1 MRALIRSNPKMEHL
15 KGDAD
20 QQTTEAQL
28 SALQEQLVAV
38 MLENQHLAEEAKA
51 LREASA
57 AEQLRQQL
65 ERERE
70 KSRILMERL
79 QEKEAK
85 EKEKGERE
93 ARDRERHTREKS
105 LPAGDKSPSLPQRI
119 RKRINQMHKT
129 QSFEVED
136 SCPGPPPQSQNQAA
150 DRLRL
155 QVDEKASPRSPFDHP
170 PGQSVKYGGEAAN
183 PKSSSPF
190 DVVESPSRGRF
201 AWKRR
206 GLEKSKSLDQSEFLA
221 SLNSASSTLGATGGS
236 SVATTTS
243 TTTTTTITT
252 PPTPTTATAAAASA
266 ASSLW
271 LDDDPRRDRDS
282 DSDDGERGNVS
293 DTGGADM
300 EHSLGT
306 QISGATM
313 SAKDPWWR
321 RLEVRVVT
329 AIGELLRDF
338 SEVAEEE
345 QPDGDPEGDPLT
357 VKKLK
362 ENILRFGCVM
372 RPLTELSAVVT
383 SLLHWE
389 SPSATLL
396 ALLVYLYSVLFGWLL
411 TLILL
416 LAILKLSFNYLKKRG
431 WTQIFLRR
439 LRRREGGESVDVA
452 AGEAG
457 LGDKFALV
465 LQVAR
470 RVQNQLGAVSNAA
483 EKVKNLCLWEH
494 EATQRLYLF
503 LCVLLVASV
512 LLPAA
517 QLFTLTGI
525 YLGLKFF
532 VLDFIFFRYPRIR
545 LKYDTTSRL
554 WDTLP
559 TDADLERRAE
569 KNRTDNGNSS
579 PDLSSFLELFNLPPT
594 ETPLPGWQSGRRCT
608 LVNRDRSLTSAFKNG
623 RLYLTN
629 RLGKQEKPSI
639 PSSKL
644 TMPTNKLA
652 ASPPP
657 GKLSVTHRTKGG
669 QKVRTSA
676 SFCSKHP
683 LEGAK
688 KSAFTRTY
696 TETASTSS
704 GFSFLNINKS
714 SKGKEAKEEKDDD
727 FLALQKMLED
737 VDEQEPIIPSKLLFP
752 TCEVKGSPKHSRR
765 RELSHQTWKSLGE
778 AKEKQPSSLSNAKG
792 VLLHSLSEQCEL
804 QPESSGDE
812 GTSFLSCSAP
822 EIKKHKA
829 EGASGE
835 QQESVEKTKPK
846 KSCLNM
852 LKSLSSDDS
861 KHKTV
866 IDKLNDRVFYAV

>member
-1 MRALIRSNPKMEHL
+1 MEHL

-20 QQTTEAQL
+20 QLTTETQL

-38 MLENQHLAEEAKA
+38 MLENQNLAEEAKT
-51 LREASA
+51 LRESSA
-57 AEQLRQQL
+57 TEQLRQQL

-79 QEKEAK
+79 QDKETK
-85 EKEKGERE
+85 ERERSERE
-93 ARDRERHTREKS
+93 ARERERHTREKS
-105 LPAGDKSPSLPQRI
+105 LPPGDKSP
-119 RKRINQMHKT
+119 
-129 QSFEVED
+129 
-136 SCPGPPPQSQNQAA
+136 
-150 DRLRL
+150 
-155 QVDEKASPRSPFDHP
+155 RS
-170 PGQSVKYGGEAAN
+170 S
-183 PKSSSPF
+183 
-190 DVVESPSRGRF
+190 SRGRF

-221 SLNSASSTLGATGGS
+221 SLNSASGGGSGATCGS
-236 SVATTTS
+236 GSETPTSTTATTT
-243 TTTTTTITT
+243 TV
-252 PPTPTTATAAAASA
+252 AAAAA
-266 ASSLW
+266 AAAPSVSS
-271 LDDDPRRDRDS
+271 PGQDS
-282 DSDDGERGNVS
+282 DSDDVAIGDIGVCDQDQGLPEGPIQPAVVS
-293 DTGGADM
+293 P
-300 EHSLGT
+300 
-306 QISGATM
+306 
-313 SAKDPWWR
+313 KDPWWR
-321 RLEVRVVT
+321 RMEVRLVSE
-329 AIGELLRDF
+329 IGELLRDF

-383 SLLHWE
+383 SLLRWE

-396 ALLVYLYSVLFGWLL
+396 ALLIYLYSVLFGWLL
-411 TLILL
+411 TLVLV

-439 LRRREGGESVDVA
+439 LRRREGGESVDMA

-503 LCVLLVASV
+503 LCLLLAASV

-517 QLFTLTGI
+517 QLFTITGI

-569 KNRTDNGNSS
+569 KNRNDNGNSS

-629 RLGKQEKPSI
+629 SFLCFERSKSHSVKNLKLPLKEARVEKANSYPWIPGGGMAIEVSVDGKSFFF
-639 PSSKL
+639 
-644 TMPTNKLA
+644 A
-652 ASPPP
+652 AI
-657 GKLSVTHRTKGG
+657 LNRDDVFDD
-669 QKVRTSA
+669 V
-676 SFCSKHP
+676 
-683 LEGAK
+683 LEGCRRAG
-688 KSAFTRTY
+688 
-696 TETASTSS
+696 SS
-704 GFSFLNINKS
+704 RCDVPHPSERPKDP
-714 SKGKEAKEEKDDD
+714 KEAKEIKD
-727 FLALQKMLED
+727 QKD
-737 VDEQEPIIPSKLLFP
+737 AK
-752 TCEVKGSPKHSRR
+752 
-765 RELSHQTWKSLGE
+765 E
-778 AKEKQPSSLSNAKG
+778 AK
-792 VLLHSLSEQCEL
+792 
-804 QPESSGDE
+804 
-812 GTSFLSCSAP
+812 
-822 EIKKHKA
+822 
-829 EGASGE
+829 
-835 QQESVEKTKPK
+835 
-846 KSCLNM
+846 
-852 LKSLSSDDS
+852 
-861 KHKTV
+861 
-866 IDKLNDRVFYAV
+866 DK

>member
-1 MRALIRSNPKMEHL
+1 MSARAIRSRFRNEGVESHSPTPTHKAASFVFTSLSDAEFE
-15 KGDAD
+15 GDAD
-20 QQTTEAQL
+20 QLTTEAQL

-57 AEQLRQQL
+57 TEQLRQEL

-85 EKEKGERE
+85 DRERSERE

-105 LPAGDKSPSLPQRI
+105 LPPGDKSPSLPQRI

-129 QSFEVED
+129 QSFEVEE
-136 SCPGPPPQSQNQAA
+136 SCPGPPSTPLA
-150 DRLRL
+150 DRLRP
-155 QVDEKASPRSPFDHP
+155 QGDEKLSQRSSSSLEHSTN
-170 PGQSVKYGGEAAN
+170 QNV
-183 PKSSSPF
+183 KSS
-190 DVVESPSRGRF
+190 SRGRF

-221 SLNSASSTLGATGGS
+221 SLNSANAAGGGATSGS
-236 SVATTTS
+236 GSETP
-243 TTTTTTITT
+243 TITT
-252 PPTPTTATAAAASA
+252 AITTTAGAAAVSSP
-266 ASSLW
+266 SSLW
-271 LDDDPRRDRDS
+271 PDTFRDKES
-282 DSDDGERGNVS
+282 DSDDGERGLMR
-293 DTGGADM
+293 D
-300 EHSLGT
+300 
-306 QISGATM
+306 ISGELDQGLPQKIPPI
-313 SAKDPWWR
+313 SAEQIAPAVVSPKDPWWR
-321 RLEVRVVT
+321 RMEVQVVT

-383 SLLHWE
+383 SLLRWE

-396 ALLVYLYSVLFGWLL
+396 ALLIYLYSVLFGWLL
-411 TLILL
+411 TLVLL
-416 LAILKLSFNYLKKRG
+416 LGILKLSFNYLKKRG

-439 LRRREGGESVDVA
+439 LRRREGGEAVDMA

-503 LCVLLVASV
+503 LCLLLIASV

-517 QLFTLTGI
+517 QLFTITGI
-525 YLGLKFF
+525 YMGLKFF
-532 VLDFIFFRYPRIR
+532 VMDFVFFRYPRIR

-559 TDADLERRAE
+559 TDADLERRGE
-569 KNRTDNGNSS
+569 KNRSDNGNSS

-629 RLGKQEKPSI
+629 SFLCFERSKSHSVKNLKFPLKEVKVEKANSYPWIPGGGMAIEVSVDGKSYFF
-639 PSSKL
+639 
-644 TMPTNKLA
+644 A
-652 ASPPP
+652 AI
-657 GKLSVTHRTKGG
+657 LNRDEVFDD
-669 QKVRTSA
+669 V
-676 SFCSKHP
+676 
-683 LEGAK
+683 LEGCRRAG
-688 KSAFTRTY
+688 
-696 TETASTSS
+696 STWCDAPNPSERPKDTKEPKE
-704 GFSFLNINKS
+704 IKDQ
-714 SKGKEAKEEKDDD
+714 KDAKEAK
-727 FLALQKMLED
+727 
-737 VDEQEPIIPSKLLFP
+737 
-752 TCEVKGSPKHSRR
+752 
-765 RELSHQTWKSLGE
+765 
-778 AKEKQPSSLSNAKG
+778 
-792 VLLHSLSEQCEL
+792 
-804 QPESSGDE
+804 
-812 GTSFLSCSAP
+812 
-822 EIKKHKA
+822 
-829 EGASGE
+829 
-835 QQESVEKTKPK
+835 
-846 KSCLNM
+846 
-852 LKSLSSDDS
+852 
-861 KHKTV
+861 
-866 IDKLNDRVFYAV
+866 DK

>member
-105 LPAGDKSPSLPQRI
+105 LPAGDKSPR
-119 RKRINQMHKT
+119 
-129 QSFEVED
+129 
-136 SCPGPPPQSQNQAA
+136 
-150 DRLRL
+150 
-155 QVDEKASPRSPFDHP
+155 
-170 PGQSVKYGGEAAN
+170 
-183 PKSSSPF
+183 
-190 DVVESPSRGRF
+190 SPSRGRF